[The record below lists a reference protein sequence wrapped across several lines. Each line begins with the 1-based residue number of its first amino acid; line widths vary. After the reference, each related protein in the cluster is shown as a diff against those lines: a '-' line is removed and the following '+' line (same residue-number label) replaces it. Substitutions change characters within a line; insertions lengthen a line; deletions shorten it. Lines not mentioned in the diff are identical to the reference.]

1 MNPSRLIFIVEDE
14 AEIATLLKITLE
26 KEKYKVRQFENAT
39 NFLSEVSKKKEIP
52 SLVILDLMLPDL
64 DGFEVCKFLKRDDVY
79 QKIPVIMLTAKSEEM
94 DKVLGLEIGADDY
107 ITKPFSINELK
118 ARIKA
123 VLRRQENVEI
133 QTQSIRMI
141 EGYKVDFNRL
151 EVSKNGEKIELTTTE
166 FKILDLLSKKR
177 GWVYSREQII
187 NYLWGHEK
195 YPTERTID
203 VHINNLRKKLPDLS
217 KKIVNVRGV
226 GYKLEE

>member
-217 KKIVNVRGV
+217 EKIVNVRGV

>member
-151 EVSKNGEKIELTTTE
+151 EVSKDGEKIELTTTE

-203 VHINNLRKKLPDLS
+203 VHINNLRKKLPDLNE
-217 KKIVNVRGV
+217 KIVNVRGV

>member
-1 MNPSRLIFIVEDE
+1 MNPSRLIFIIEDE

-123 VLRRQENVEI
+123 VLRRQENVET

-151 EVSKNGEKIELTTTE
+151 EVSKDGEKIELTTTE

-203 VHINNLRKKLPDLS
+203 VHINNLRKKLPDLNE
-217 KKIVNVRGV
+217 KIVNVRGV

>member
-203 VHINNLRKKLPDLS
+203 VHINNLRKKLPDLN

>member
-151 EVSKNGEKIELTTTE
+151 EVSKDGEKIELTTTE